1 LILRLTCP
9 HCSKDS
15 YSASVEKFKPCPYCG
30 VLFSGKYGPEKRKG
44 PRIRK
49 EIPFAFAHN
58 GQQMEACT
66 MDVSDNG
73 ICLKI
78 FGSPSLPVGETIDF
92 NVNDVNVK
100 AQVMWVTNDSKVY
113 SSVTGL
119 KIVGGTVNA
128 L

>member
-1 LILRLTCP
+1 M
-9 HCSKDS
+9 
-15 YSASVEKFKPCPYCG
+15 EKFKPCPYCG

-100 AQVMWVTNDSKVY
+100 AQVMWVTSDSKVY

-119 KIVGGTVNA
+119 KIVDGTVNA